1 MASRTFT
8 GESSATNLNSQFYLQ
23 NFYKSNRSLSK
34 ASVRSE
40 YDRSELSYE
49 DSRAL
54 KRAAGKLSS
63 FSYSDEDNGDNLVS
77 SIEAFIDTY
86 NNALDSSDSKDDDI
100 YHQHRKLKTLTN
112 EHQEELEELGITIGE
127 DGKLSVNENLLK
139 TSSFDEVKSVF
150 SKESDYIIGITR
162 IARQMHAVS
171 SNDLYGFM
179 TGNGGMINIQL

>member
-1 MASRTFT
+1 MSSRTFT

-34 ASVRSE
+34 ANIRSD
-40 YDRSELSYE
+40 YDRTELSYE

-54 KRAAGKLSS
+54 KRAASKLSS
-63 FSYSDEDNGDNLVS
+63 FSYSEEDNGDNLVS
-77 SIEAFIDTY
+77 SIEAFVDTY
-86 NNALDSSDSKDDDI
+86 NNALDSSDSKDNDI
-100 YHQHRKLKTLTN
+100 YHQHRKLKSLTN
-112 EHQEELEELGITIGE
+112 EYQEELEDLGITIEE

-139 TSSFDEVKSVF
+139 SSSFDEVKTVF
-150 SKESDYIIGITR
+150 SKESDYVNGITR

-171 SNDLYGFM
+171 TNDIYAFM